1 MSISTR
7 GYTQTLSKQIK
18 IKTNDKD
25 AGSVI
30 LTMKAEILEILSVT
44 PAFVNLGKVDAGSI
58 KNSGMTVLNKGKAPV
73 SISRVT
79 AKPESIISV
88 LPDQAFI
95 LKPGEKKQ
103 LDITFNSGF
112 SKGHTGGYVT
122 LETDIENL
130 PKKIIRVRAQV
141 VEKKEP

>member
-1 MSISTR
+1 MSTR
-7 GYTQTLSKQIK
+7 GYTKTLSKQIK

-25 AGSVI
+25 AGTVI
-30 LTMKAEILEILSVT
+30 LAMKAEILEILSVT
-44 PAFVNLGKVDAGSI
+44 PAFVNLGKVEAGSI
-58 KNSGMTVLNKGKAPV
+58 KNSEITLLNKGKATV

-79 AKPESIISV
+79 AKPESIITVS
-88 LPDQAFI
+88 PDQAFI
-95 LKPGEKKQ
+95 LKPGEDKR
-103 LDITFNSGF
+103 LELTFNSGS

-122 LETDIENL
+122 LETDIEYL